1 MNTCIE
7 KSEKKTKKSAASLV
21 LLCAITYFVSYITR
35 LNYSAVLLE
44 IQNATDFSREAL
56 SVAVTGL
63 SVCYG
68 AGQLVSGFLGDRINP
83 RYLIGGGLCLTACM
97 NALLP
102 FCPNTTLMTVV
113 WCINGMAQ
121 AMMWPPIVKVLSAN
135 LSTAA
140 YQRACVKVCYGSA
153 LGTVA
158 VYALSPLI
166 IHTASWKAVFFV
178 ASTAAVVMAIVVFLK
193 MPLIDMHARHA
204 VAEQAET
211 DRSEKESE
219 KASTKGKI
227 SFGPAL
233 PIGIIIAVM
242 IPIMLQGSLR
252 DGVQTWMPS
261 YISEVFNLD
270 SEIAI
275 LTCVAMPIFGV
286 VCNELASFIKRKWF
300 RSELLCAA
308 VIFATASLAGILLS
322 IFYHGNVWAVIVL
335 ATILTG
341 CMHGV
346 NVIFTCMLPP
356 YFAYTGK
363 VSFLSGLLNSA
374 TYVGSA
380 LSGYG
385 FAALSTAFGW
395 QATVVCWAVI
405 CVAAGCIC
413 FALSK
418 PWVRFCDKAEPYNKH

>member
-1 MNTCIE
+1 MNRTL
-7 KSEKKTKKSAASLV
+7 EKKKTTSAVSLV
-21 LLCAITYFVSYITR
+21 LLCAVTYFVSYLTR

-44 IQNATDFSREAL
+44 IQKSTGFSREAL

-68 AGQLVSGFLGDRINP
+68 AGQLVSGFFGDRINP
-83 RYLIGGGLCLTACM
+83 RYLIGGGLCLTALM

-102 FCPNTTLMTVV
+102 LCPNTALMTVV

-121 AMMWPPIVKVLSAN
+121 ALMWPPIVKILSAH
-135 LSTAA
+135 LTTEA

-158 VYALSPLI
+158 VYLLSPI
-166 IHTASWKAVFFV
+166 GIHLAGWHSVFFV
-178 ASTAAVVMAIVVFLK
+178 ASLAAVIMAVVVFVK
-193 MPLIDMHARHA
+193 MPLIDMRACAIGRP
-204 VAEQAET
+204 
-211 DRSEKESE
+211 SESTESNDSTE
-219 KASTKGKI
+219 ALPRRTKRASV
-227 SFGPAL
+227 GPAL
-233 PIGIIIAVM
+233 PIAMILVIM

-252 DGVQTWMPS
+252 DGVQTWLPS
-261 YISEVFNLD
+261 YVSEVFHLD
-270 SEIAI
+270 SSSAI
-275 LTCVAMPIFGV
+275 LTCVAMPLFGV
-286 VCNELASFIKRKWF
+286 VCNELASYIKRKWF

-308 VIFATASLAGILLS
+308 VIFAVASLAGVLLS

-335 ATILTG
+335 ATVLTG

-346 NVIFTCMLPP
+346 NVVFTCMLPP

-405 CVAAGCIC
+405 CLSA
-413 FALSK
+413 FAVCLAVSK
-418 PWVRFCDKAEPYNKH
+418 PWVRFCDKATPFNKH